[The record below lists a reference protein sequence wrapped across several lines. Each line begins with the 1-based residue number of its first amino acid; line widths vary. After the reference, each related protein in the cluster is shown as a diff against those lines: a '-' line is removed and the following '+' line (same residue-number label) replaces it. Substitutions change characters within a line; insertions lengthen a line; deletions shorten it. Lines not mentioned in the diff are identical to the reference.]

1 MSNIPSNA
9 ASNIPD
15 SLVRFFKAISNEDR
29 LKIVS
34 LLHQNK
40 EMCAQEIEKHFFL
53 EQSTTS
59 HHLNTLKK
67 ADIVLSSKRGRHIF
81 YSLNQ
86 KSSLSYINMFKELI
100 S

>member
-1 MSNIPSNA
+1 MADIPETL
-9 ASNIPD
+9 IK
-15 SLVRFFKAISNEDR
+15 FFKAISNEDR

-34 LLHQNK
+34 LLHENK

-67 ADIVLSSKRGRHIF
+67 ADIVSSSKRGRHIF
-81 YSLNQ
+81 YSI
-86 KSSLSYINMFKELI
+86 KKDSILSFVDTFKGLI
-100 S
+100 K